1 MNKLSRTLTGTLAG
15 LAVVAA
21 AGLAPAFAGSGFI
34 KQGNVPF
41 NFVNGST
48 SSYLLNN
55 APVTFFDSATRTSEM
70 GNLTLSGS
78 GLEPGS
84 SFVYD
89 NTILDFTPNTGNG
102 FVLDGI
108 SRVALSGTGSNETAT
123 VSSVGNSF
131 GQNFNF
137 TLAGYPVNNVPA
149 AVPEASTVLSFG
161 ALLVLGGV
169 AVLRRKAVK
178 NAA

>member
-41 NFVNGST
+41 N
-48 SSYLLNN
+48 
-55 APVTFFDSATRTSEM
+55 FFDSATRTSEM